1 MQTVGDRFEA
11 GRLVDHV
18 LGCRELAGVVKP
30 TGHFK
35 FVPLVIGQLEVGKR
49 SLVRLVGCAGK
60 VLCDLRYPLAV
71 TVGVRRLGIDRSRH
85 HVDDGV
91 EQIFLGLE
99 QSP

>member
-1 MQTVGDRFEA
+1 METIGYRLEA
-11 GRLVDHV
+11 SRLVDHV
-18 LGCRELAGVVKP
+18 LGCCELAGVVKP

-49 SLVRLVGCAGK
+49 SLLHLVGCAGK

-71 TVGVRRLGIDRSRH
+71 AVGVRRLGIDRSSH

-91 EQIFLGLE
+91 EQVFLGLE